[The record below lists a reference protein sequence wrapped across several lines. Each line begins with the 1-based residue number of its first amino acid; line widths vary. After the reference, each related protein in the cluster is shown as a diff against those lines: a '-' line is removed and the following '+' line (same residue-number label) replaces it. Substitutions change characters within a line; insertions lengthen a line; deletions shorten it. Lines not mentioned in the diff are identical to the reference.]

1 MTSFQFPTERISYT
15 KAEKKIINYIYQHP
29 SAVIFM
35 SIQQLSEALGISEST
50 ISRFSR
56 HAGYEDF
63 KALKHHLQKSLEPDV
78 LSPAD
83 KISRTLHTDEASSFK
98 KLLQKQ
104 IERMHVT

>member
-1 MTSFQFPTERISYT
+1 MTSFQFPTEGISYT

-63 KALKHHLQKSLEPDV
+63 KALKHHLQKSLERGCFKPRGQDFPHASHRRGFI
-78 LSPAD
+78 LQETSAE
-83 KISRTLHTDEASSFK
+83 TD
-98 KLLQKQ
+98 
-104 IERMHVT
+104 